1 MIPTIPVTEL
11 TDTELDAVSG
21 GSVFTLSAINQQNF
35 STQTAAAVNAV
46 TALSA
51 ATVAQAAVQTNS
63 II

>member
-1 MIPTIPVTEL
+1 MIPTLTEL

-21 GSVFTLSAINQQNF
+21 GSVITLSAINQQNF
-35 STQTAAAVNAV
+35 AQTIGVAVNAV

-51 ATVAQAAVQTNS
+51 ATVAQAVTQTNS

>member
-11 TDTELDAVSG
+11 TDAELDAVSG

-35 STQTAAAVNAV
+35 LSQVGTAVNAV

-51 ATVAQAAVQTNS
+51 ATVAQGAVQTNS